1 MCPSLLVAT
10 FSASRHFSSL
20 HVQRC
25 TSSKT
30 PKPCPRKAL
39 PRCCVSQKGH
49 SFSGCYS
56 QGNWKNRPVIMLLT
70 VLFASSSK
78 IIISSALLFFSLT
91 EHTPA
96 FAEMPLASLLPAVLG
111 LLAVSEVGQPVGLS
125 WGPRL
130 TQGIRRT
137 NGEQPK
143 CLELSG
149 DLVEKRCGSS
159 GSQEWSYRFRTL
171 SLLPQIR
178 EDVLGRIGEWQG
190 KGKTD
195 VTVSPKGCRVGF
207 KCISA
212 TLSVCLLFCLFGFF
226 CFPFFHYLG
235 GGSPGGKS

>member
-1 MCPSLLVAT
+1 
-10 FSASRHFSSL
+10 
-20 HVQRC
+20 
-25 TSSKT
+25 
-30 PKPCPRKAL
+30 
-39 PRCCVSQKGH
+39 
-49 SFSGCYS
+49 
-56 QGNWKNRPVIMLLT
+56 MLLT

-149 DLVEKRCGSS
+149 DLVEKCCGSS

-235 GGSPGGKS
+235 GGGSPGGKS